1 MLPAIAGDHM
11 RGPSFNERL
20 YFVQRKAVV
29 IRRCRDRIAIE
40 RAQRKIWLNA
50 RFGKL
55 GGCMFATCYSF
66 GQLREVVRDTH
77 AAFYRAY
84 VLVGTK

>member
-20 YFVQRKAVV
+20 YFVQREAVV

-40 RAQRKIWLNA
+40 RIQRKIWLNA

-55 GGCMFATCYSF
+55 GGSMLQPTIPSSSFAR
-66 GQLREVVRDTH
+66 LRDTH